1 MEIKKKITAA
11 YQHAFTVQE
20 SGMAAIFVS
29 ARCKSKD
36 QIKSNTDEDL
46 RVEIN
51 HAPFR
56 ELPPISIEEKAED
69 GDRRP
74 WYGFVLVDLPLK
86 RVSVK
91 AGIQY
96 RWPDSDDIKLIIDGD
111 AYEQEESTLHR
122 FWIFAGSLLRKVL
135 RASADIE
142 KTFEVNLLPSTH
154 YVELHA
160 DKTPVLHGVR
170 LDVFESESKAQIRAR
185 RMIKEHT
192 GSIKTAAEEFG
203 VDPVVV
209 AGVIYQEQSTNV
221 NFVDTLADYIGGLL
235 FVNTSIGIGQVRVS
249 TAQALET
256 HHPSLNPALAGKS
269 AVLHNAIRIEFLK
282 DPLMN
287 IRYVA
292 AKVAFDQKRWK
303 EAGFDI
309 SDRPDIL
316 GTLYNIEDVKNPK
329 KEPHA
334 NPDSNDFGKGV
345 AENYDAIKRWLGI

>member
-1 MEIKKKITAA
+1 MLEKGEHTIALIPRRS
-11 YQHAFTVQE
+11 AFVE
-20 SGMAAIFVS
+20 EVRVRSLSGNQ
-29 ARCKSKD
+29 RP
-36 QIKSNTDEDL
+36 T
-46 RVEIN
+46 
-51 HAPFR
+51 
-56 ELPPISIEEKAED
+56 ISVEEKAED
-69 GDRRP
+69 GNRRP
-74 WYGFVLVDLPLK
+74 WYSFVLVDLPLK

-96 RWPDSDDIKLIIDGD
+96 RWPDSDDIKLIIDGE

-122 FWIFAGSLLRKVL
+122 FWIFAGSLLRKAL
-135 RASADIE
+135 RASADME
-142 KTFEVNLLPSTH
+142 KTFEVNLLPGTH
-154 YVELHA
+154 YVELYA
-160 DKTPVLHGVR
+160 DKTPVLHDVQ
-170 LDVFESESKAQIRAR
+170 LDISESESKAQIRAR
-185 RMIKEHT
+185 RIIEEHA
-192 GSIKTAAEEFG
+192 GSIKTAAEEFD
-203 VDPVVV
+203 VDPVIV

-235 FVNTSIGIGQVRVS
+235 FVNTSIGIGQVRVQ
-249 TAQALET
+249 TAEELEYKYPQL
-256 HHPSLNPALAGKS
+256 HPIVKS
-269 AVLHNAIRIEFLK
+269 DHVIQSNAVRVEFLK

-292 AKVAFDQKRWK
+292 AKIAFDQERWK